1 MVNYSLADISYDVVV
16 VGAGPA
22 GSIAARH
29 AAVAGARTLVIEEHA
44 ASGSP
49 VQCTGLVSSKT
60 LDVCDIE
67 PGPWV
72 YQKIKGAYV
81 FSPDGSSISIGG
93 EKVRAYVIDRK
104 IFDRYLLQRAAEA
117 GADVMMKTKAVGL
130 GLRSEPG
137 PGLGM
142 GLQSGPGNARGKK
155 VLEVITNGKRFDI
168 SAGVVIG
175 ADGVQGSIARW
186 SALGQ
191 VQKVLSGVQIETAYN
206 VENTDHVEVFLG
218 SDVPGFFAWAVP
230 VSENTARIGLCVD
243 PAKTHLSAYEHL
255 KRFLHTNPRIKERSG
270 KGCSDMLVGCIPLG
284 PQSRTVA
291 DGVIITGDAAGQV
304 KPTSGGG
311 VYMGAL
317 CAKIAGEVAAK
328 AALSGDTSAGAL
340 MEYDRRWREAVGRE
354 LAVGMRIHNVF
365 GRMGDEDFNELMRF
379 FGEPEVLELI
389 NTYGDI
395 DHPSIL
401 LGKLLAKTK
410 GKKLFG
416 MFRVALKAM
425 VGRE

>member
-1 MVNYSLADISYDVVV
+1 MNYSLADFSYDVVV

-29 AAVAGARTLVIEEHA
+29 AAVSGARTLVIEEHA

-67 PGPWV
+67 PGAWV
-72 YQKIKGAYV
+72 YQKIRGAHI

-93 EKVRAYVIDRK
+93 EKVRAYVINRT
-104 IFDRYLLQRAAEA
+104 IFDRCLLQRAAEA
-117 GADVMMKTKAVGL
+117 GADVMMKTKAVGF
-130 GLRSEPG
+130 G
-137 PGLGM
+137 PGLRPKQ
-142 GLQSGPGNARGKK
+142 GLESGHGSEKGRGKK

-175 ADGVQGSIARW
+175 ADGVQGGIARW

-191 VQKVLSGVQIETAYN
+191 VQKVLSGVQIETTYD
-206 VENTDHVEVFLG
+206 VENTEHVEVFPG

-255 KRFLHTNPRIKERSG
+255 KRFLHTNPRMKERSG
-270 KGCSDMLVGCIPLG
+270 TGCSDMLVGCIPLG
-284 PQSRTVA
+284 SQSKTAA

-311 VYMGAL
+311 VYVGAL

-328 AALSGDTSAGAL
+328 AALLGDTSAGVL
-340 MEYDRRWREAVGRE
+340 MEYDRRWREVVGKE

-365 GRMGDEDFNELMRF
+365 GRLGDEDLNELMMF

-401 LGKLLAKTK
+401 VGKLLAKAK

-416 MFRVALKAM
+416 MFRVALKVM